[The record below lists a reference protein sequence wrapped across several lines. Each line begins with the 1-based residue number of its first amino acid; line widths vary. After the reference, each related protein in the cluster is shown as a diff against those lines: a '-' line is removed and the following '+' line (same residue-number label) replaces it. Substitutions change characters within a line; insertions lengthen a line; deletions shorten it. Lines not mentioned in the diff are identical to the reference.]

1 MDASD
6 FRLHLYTVFS
16 ILKHKLFALRSSEI
30 MVPIVEALKKD
41 LETTLLEISQER
53 LYQQIKASLETQL
66 SSGTKGIKIKVPH
79 FLESLDTFVT
89 PRYLITTYKRYKLL
103 IDYV

>member
-16 ILKHKLFALRSSEI
+16 ILKHRLFTLRSSD
-30 MVPIVEALKKD
+30 MMNPMVEALKKD

-53 LYQQIKASLETQL
+53 LYQ
-66 SSGTKGIKIKVPH
+66 
-79 FLESLDTFVT
+79 
-89 PRYLITTYKRYKLL
+89 
-103 IDYV
+103 